1 MTMRASATAISLALS
16 FLSVAPAN
24 LLADDR
30 RGEVTFAEHLPQLP
44 NGLLFPN
51 PTGSASTFSTTG
63 RIELTNEF
71 FQDLGAKGRRCVSCH
86 LPSAGWT
93 IVPSQV
99 QEIFDRSQGGVIDDS
114 LGLGAIFR
122 TNDGSNSPTADV
134 STLSAPRGAYRT
146 LPANGLLPVGI
157 GVPAPPASALTP
169 APVP

>member
-51 PTGSASTFSTTG
+51 PTGFASTFSTTG

-71 FQDLGAKGRRCVSCH
+71 FQDLGATGRAPGGRSC
-86 LPSAGWT
+86 PRKCR
-93 IVPSQV
+93 
-99 QEIFDRSQGGVIDDS
+99 RSSTGRS
-114 LGLGAIFR
+114 GA
-122 TNDGSNSPTADV
+122 
-134 STLSAPRGAYRT
+134 
-146 LPANGLLPVGI
+146 
-157 GVPAPPASALTP
+157 
-169 APVP
+169 